1 MLSWNEPELH
11 ISSFQRKLSVC
22 TTFVGAW
29 LQTTLDCSVEL
40 SPSEIQFSWHRF
52 GWKRKLQLPVPV
64 DVEAASCILHR
75 RRRQLLVELRHSDVS
90 REM

>member
-22 TTFVGAW
+22 TTFAGAW
-29 LQTTLDCSVEL
+29 LQTTVDCSVEI

-52 GWKRKLQLPVPV
+52 GWKRRLQLPFRV
-64 DVEAASCILHR
+64 DPEAASCTLYR
-75 RRRQLLVELRHSDVS
+75 RRRQLLVELRHSAES
-90 REM
+90 KEM